1 MTATAV
7 RPAADAPPTARVA
20 LALRLP
26 VLAAVAGTLGTAAH
40 VLVDREL
47 PPPRLL
53 ALGLVLVALCG
64 LPARRREASG
74 PAVAVMLLAGQAVL
88 HLVLCLCHC
97 VPGTAFTTFVHE
109 VLCPGRA
116 TAAAQAWAGDPLLV
130 ARPEAGYV
138 AHVYPGHAMLL
149 AHLLAA
155 VAAAWW
161 LRRGEAAVWAALRAV
176 RPTLRHV
183 VPVTAPATVPAA
195 PRPRPRAQQV
205 AAVVALRDQV
215 LAAAAHPRRGP
226 PLPA

>member
-1 MTATAV
+1 MSATAV
-7 RPAADAPPTARVA
+7 RPAADVPPSARVA

-26 VLAAVAGTLGTAAH
+26 VLAAVAATLGTAGH
-40 VLVDREL
+40 VLVEHEV

-53 ALGLVLVALCG
+53 AVGLVLVALCG
-64 LPARRREASG
+64 LPARRREVSG
-74 PAVAVMLLAGQAVL
+74 AGVTVMLLAGQAVL

-97 VPGTAFTTFVHE
+97 VPGRAFTTFVHA

-116 TAAAQAWAGDPLLV
+116 DAAARAWATDPLLV
-130 ARPEAGYV
+130 SRPDAGYA

-176 RPTLRHV
+176 RPALRLA
-183 VPVTAPATVPAA
+183 VPTPLVPAVRQ
-195 PRPRPRAQQV
+195 RPRVRPRTAV
-205 AAVVALRDQV
+205 AVLCDQV
-215 LAAAAHPRRGP
+215 LATAAHPRRGP
-226 PLPA
+226 PLAV